1 MRYAS
6 AKGLEMNAP
15 SNNNLP
21 TLTNDVIVNLRNP
34 DSERQAAARRQVY
47 FRIIICLTKKG
58 LNSLQK
64 NKTFCF
70 KNKEYIQL
78 YYKKELCKKYEYFK
92 NNNAGNFSFNRD
104 FAGTAKNQLPVGFK
118 KYEWGYCI

>member
-34 DSERQAAARRQVY
+34 ENPDSERQAAARRQ
-47 FRIIICLTKKG
+47 
-58 LNSLQK
+58 
-64 NKTFCF
+64 
-70 KNKEYIQL
+70 E
-78 YYKKELCKKYEYFK
+78 
-92 NNNAGNFSFNRD
+92 
-104 FAGTAKNQLPVGFK
+104 
-118 KYEWGYCI
+118 

>member
-6 AKGLEMNAP
+6 AKGLEMK
-15 SNNNLP
+15 STSINNLP
-21 TLTNDVIVNLRNP
+21 KLTNDVIVNLRNPENP

-64 NKTFCF
+64 NKIFYF
-70 KNKEYIQL
+70 KNKEYIRHN
-78 YYKKELCKKYEYFK
+78 YKK
-92 NNNAGNFSFNRD
+92 
-104 FAGTAKNQLPVGFK
+104 
-118 KYEWGYCI
+118 